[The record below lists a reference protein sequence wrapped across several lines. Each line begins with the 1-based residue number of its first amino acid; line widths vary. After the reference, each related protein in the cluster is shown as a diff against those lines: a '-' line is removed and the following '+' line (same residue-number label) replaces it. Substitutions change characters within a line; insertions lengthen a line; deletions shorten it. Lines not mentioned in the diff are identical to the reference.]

1 MIERFSA
8 QAAHDEAL
16 AKVLMANAA
25 EKREMVDA
33 IKQMHEEIEELK
45 ANQTVH
51 NTYNIGHDYIQN
63 QQINTQPLHP
73 HEQDD

>member
-16 AKVLMANAA
+16 AKVIMADAA
-25 EKREMVDA
+25 GRREMIDVM
-33 IKQMHEEIEELK
+33 IQMQGEIEELK
-45 ANQTVH
+45 ANQAVH
-51 NTYNIGHDYIQN
+51 NTYNIGHDYIEN

-73 HEQDD
+73 NE